1 MICPS
6 QSDFVLGSRMQFSD
20 KISDKWLAKA
30 RLVFPSGTTLSPSD
44 WVEPRVFAMSL
55 RSMKGQPRLSVL
67 ARLWME
73 SRFQP
78 YFG

>member
-1 MICPS
+1 
-6 QSDFVLGSRMQFSD
+6 MQFSD
-20 KISDKWLAKA
+20 KISEQMAGESKA
-30 RLVFPSGTTLSPSD
+30 RVSQWYDFVTERLGR
-44 WVEPRVFAMSL
+44 EPRVYAMSL
-55 RSMKGQPRLSVL
+55 RSMKRDSQRLSVL